1 MQLDLSDSSDKSE
14 IGLKTTESNINTSL
28 LFHDYIGP
36 VVTENLP
43 TKIDKCEAT
52 ITIATTSVSTQ
63 TDFDD
68 VMTCTANI
76 HTQTDIHQTSEMGCQ
91 VDRPVL
97 TFEDIQDSDE
107 KVMFYT
113 GIPNAGTFCALF
125 DELDDFQENT
135 QRQRTGSGESSDG
148 GRPRLLRP
156 IDEFFLVLMRLR
168 LGLLLEDLAF
178 RFCISKSTCS
188 SIVDVWIDYL
198 SVKLDFLVS
207 WPSREIVNETMPSQF
222 QEKHSD
228 CRVIID
234 CTEINT
240 ETPQSLANKSLMYS
254 NYKSHMTWK
263 ALLGISPCG
272 MITFTSDLWAGSI
285 SDKQLTSKC
294 GILEL
299 CEEGD
304 SIMADKGFLI
314 SDLITHRGIKLV
326 MPPFKSRDRQFTR
339 REVEETRRIAN
350 LRIHVERAM
359 ERVKNFRIIQG
370 VMPITLA
377 RKASKTWKL
386 CCGLSNLQPPLVH
399 CPKED

>member
-43 TKIDKCEAT
+43 TEIDKCEAT

-135 QRQRTGSGESSDG
+135 QRQRTGSGESRDG

-168 LGLLLEDLAF
+168 LGI
-178 RFCISKSTCS
+178 RTITGG
-188 SIVDVWIDYL
+188 
-198 SVKLDFLVS
+198 
-207 WPSREIVNETMPSQF
+207 
-222 QEKHSD
+222 
-228 CRVIID
+228 
-234 CTEINT
+234 
-240 ETPQSLANKSLMYS
+240 
-254 NYKSHMTWK
+254 
-263 ALLGISPCG
+263 LGI
-272 MITFTSDLWAGSI
+272 
-285 SDKQLTSKC
+285 
-294 GILEL
+294 
-299 CEEGD
+299 
-304 SIMADKGFLI
+304 
-314 SDLITHRGIKLV
+314 
-326 MPPFKSRDRQFTR
+326 
-339 REVEETRRIAN
+339 
-350 LRIHVERAM
+350 
-359 ERVKNFRIIQG
+359 
-370 VMPITLA
+370 
-377 RKASKTWKL
+377 
-386 CCGLSNLQPPLVH
+386 
-399 CPKED
+399 